1 MKALLDFWMLIRAP
15 RPATFM
21 ATRVDRLM
29 GRSYSIALLAS
40 GVEMSINAFAQYPY
54 LNPWLFWLCYLLVFG
69 GQIYIFISQWFFLGS
84 STAFAIHA
92 GAVLFCLV
100 VQPWLVTDFNNL
112 PPDFTPW
119 VWWSLGVGAVSAGF
133 ALKVWASAFYIFL
146 VPMVW
151 VLIRVTEYGGETTP
165 MHAVQDATYT
175 FLFSAVFTALPQL
188 LRYQAKETDQANQLA
203 SENIAKQAYTDA
215 AERELVKAS
224 ALVHDNVLNT
234 LELAATATT
243 AEQRKNATD
252 AAKAAIESLA
262 QYRRYQK
269 ADSESVSAESLFS
282 ALTQAI
288 EAKSPGFAV
297 SVELRGELSVPAN
310 VASAVTHATIQ
321 AVENSVLHAGDC
333 SRRAKLRATSQGI
346 KVVVVD
352 DGVGFR
358 YTQAAKGK
366 LGLKLA
372 VIARMNE
379 VGGEVHIDAAPNQ
392 GSTVVIEWSGNE

>member
-1 MKALLDFWMLIRAP
+1 MKALLDFWRLIRAP

-40 GVEMSINAFAQYPY
+40 GVEMSINAFAQYQY
-54 LNPWLFWLCYLLVFG
+54 LNPWLFWLCYIMVFG
-69 GQIYIFISQWFFLGS
+69 GQIYIFISQWFFSGT

-112 PPDFTPW
+112 PKDFTPW

-146 VPMVW
+146 IPMVW
-151 VLIRVTEYGGETTP
+151 VLVRVTEYGGETTP

-203 SENIAKQAYTDA
+203 SQNIAKQAYTDA
-215 AERELVKAS
+215 TERELVKAS
-224 ALVHDNVLNT
+224 AMVHDDVLNT

-243 AEQRKNATD
+243 AAQRK
-252 AAKAAIESLA
+252 AAAEAAEVAIQSLT
-262 QYRRYQK
+262 QYRHTQK
-269 ADSESVSAESLFS
+269 AEAEYVSAESLFS

-288 EAKSPGFAV
+288 EAKSPGFVV

-310 VASAVTHATIQ
+310 VASAITHATIQ
-321 AVENSVLHAGDC
+321 VVENSVLHAGDC
-333 SRRAKLRATSQGI
+333 SRRVKLRATGQGI

-358 YTQAAKGK
+358 YSTATKGK
-366 LGLKLA
+366 LGLKLS
-372 VIARMNE
+372 VIARMKE
-379 VGGEVHIDAAPNQ
+379 VGGEVHIDALPNQ
-392 GSTVVIEWSGNE
+392 GATVILEWSGHE